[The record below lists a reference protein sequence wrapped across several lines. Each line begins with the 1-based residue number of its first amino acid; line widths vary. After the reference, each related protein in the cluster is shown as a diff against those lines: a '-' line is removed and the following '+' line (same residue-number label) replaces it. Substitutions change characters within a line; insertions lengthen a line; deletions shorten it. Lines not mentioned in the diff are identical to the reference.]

1 MDLRD
6 CIYHHLKELV
16 AIPSISNT
24 KEESLAADY
33 LAKSLAEQDYFR
45 ANPGL
50 CGQFPIEGDPLGRTV
65 AYGLV
70 RGNGRRTVILT
81 GHYDVVDT
89 EEYGEFRKYAYDVEA
104 WKNASGPELEGLLE
118 MLTPEAREDFCSGE
132 WLFGRGVNDMKG
144 GLAVGLAVTGW
155 FGGRVLEGRG
165 LEGNILFLSV
175 PDEEA
180 YSAGMRGAVPLF
192 VDLARRYDLDY
203 ACLLDLEPCFDEGG
217 GQQVFIGSVGKMLPA
232 VLVQGAKAHVV
243 EAFKGLNAVGVL
255 ARLFLETELAPEFA
269 EVCEGELCPPPTW
282 FNLRDRKEGY
292 DVSVP
297 LRAGGYMSVLGFQK
311 TAETLMER
319 LVELGR
325 KAFSEYLARMEGQ
338 RLALEEMQGGGE
350 DGAEAVRNC
359 GSGIADSAETAGK
372 WGSSVA
378 DGAEAVRNCGSGAA
392 DSAEAVGDCGSG
404 LDDRGEHCGSA
415 AYGAEI
421 PGGRPSGVPCE
432 TVPPYSVLEYRELA
446 DYCVGKYGSEA
457 FADWQREQQREAGE
471 MIRAGRWSYPQA
483 TLELMDR
490 LLTWS
495 KITAPVMVLSY
506 APPYYPAY
514 HSDHLPGRAGAGSAL
529 FDLLAR
535 AAAGYG
541 VRLEKGNYFCGISD
555 LSYCGGG
562 EGPGLEGY
570 AANSPMWGGLY
581 SMDSEAMKQ
590 FCAPAL
596 LFGPVG
602 RDAHQMGERV
612 KAASLLEEV
621 PSVLIKFI
629 EQMFANG
636 GEI

>member
-1 MDLRD
+1 MDLRE

-338 RLALEEMQGGGE
+338 RRALEEMQGGGE
-350 DGAEAVRNC
+350 DGAEA
-359 GSGIADSAETAGK
+359 AG
-372 WGSSVA
+372 
-378 DGAEAVRNCGSGAA
+378 NCGSGAA
-392 DSAEAVGDCGSG
+392 DSAEAAGDCGSG
-404 LDDRGEHCGSA
+404 MDDCGGHCGSA

-506 APPYYPAY
+506 APPYYLAY

-529 FDLLAR
+529 FDLLDL

>member
-1 MDLRD
+1 MDFRE

-118 MLTPEAREDFCSGE
+118 MLTPEARADFCSGE

-165 LEGNILFLSV
+165 LEGNVLFLSV

-217 GQQVFIGSVGKMLPA
+217 RQQVFIGSVGKMLPA

-350 DGAEAVRNC
+350 DGAEA
-359 GSGIADSAETAGK
+359 A
-372 WGSSVA
+372 
-378 DGAEAVRNCGSGAA
+378 
-392 DSAEAVGDCGSG
+392 GDCGSG
-404 LDDRGEHCGSA
+404 MDDRGEHCGSA
-415 AYGAEI
+415 AYGAEL
-421 PGGRPSGVPCE
+421 PGGRPSVVPCE

-529 FDLLAR
+529 FDLLAL

-596 LFGPVG
+596 LIGPVG

>member
-1 MDLRD
+1 MDIRE

-33 LAKSLAEQDYFR
+33 LAKRLAEQDYFR

-50 CGQFPIEGDPLGRTV
+50 CGQFPIEGDPLGRTL

-118 MLTPEAREDFCSGE
+118 MLTPEARADFCSGE

-144 GLAVGLAVTGW
+144 GLAVGLAVTEW
-155 FGGRVLEGRG
+155 FGGRAAEDGG
-165 LEGNILFLSV
+165 LDGNILFLSV

-217 GQQVFIGSVGKMLPA
+217 RQQVFIGSVGKMLPA

-255 ARLFLETELAPEFA
+255 AQLFLETELAPEFA
-269 EVCEGELCPPPTW
+269 EICEGELCPPPTW

-297 LRAGGYMSVLGFQK
+297 LRAGGYMSVLGFEK

-338 RLALEEMQGGGE
+338 RRALEEMQGERE
-350 DGAEAVRNC
+350 DGAEAAGNC
-359 GSGIADSAETAGK
+359 GSGM
-372 WGSSVA
+372 
-378 DGAEAVRNCGSGAA
+378 
-392 DSAEAVGDCGSG
+392 
-404 LDDRGEHCGSA
+404 DDRGGHCGSA

-421 PGGRPSGVPCE
+421 PGGCPSGIPCE
-432 TVPPYSVLEYRELA
+432 TIPPYSVLEYRELA
-446 DYCVGKYGSEA
+446 DYCAGKYGSEA

-514 HSDHLPGRAGAGSAL
+514 HSDHLPGRAGAGTGI
-529 FDLLAR
+529 FDQLAR

-541 VRLEKGNYFCGISD
+541 VQLEKGNYFCGISD

-562 EGPGLEGY
+562 EGPGLTGY

-590 FCAPAL
+590 FGVPAL

-612 KAASLLEEV
+612 KAVSLLEEV

-636 GEI
+636 AKI

>member
-1 MDLRD
+1 MDIRE

-33 LAKSLAEQDYFR
+33 LAKRLAEQDYFR

-50 CGQFPIEGDPLGRTV
+50 CGQFPIEGDPLGRTL

-118 MLTPEAREDFCSGE
+118 MLTPEARADFCSGE

-144 GLAVGLAVTGW
+144 GLAVGLAVTEW
-155 FGGRVLEGRG
+155 FGGRAAEDGG
-165 LEGNILFLSV
+165 LDGNILFLSV

-217 GQQVFIGSVGKMLPA
+217 RQQVFIGSVGKMLPA

-255 ARLFLETELAPEFA
+255 AQLFLETELAPEFA

-297 LRAGGYMSVLGFQK
+297 LRAGGYMSVLGYQK

-338 RLALEEMQGGGE
+338 RRVLEEMQGGGG
-350 DGAEAVRNC
+350 DGAEAAGNC
-359 GSGIADSAETAGK
+359 GSG
-372 WGSSVA
+372 V
-378 DGAEAVRNCGSGAA
+378 A
-392 DSAEAVGDCGSG
+392 DSAEAAGDCGSG
-404 LDDRGEHCGSA
+404 MDDRGGHCGSA

-421 PGGRPSGVPCE
+421 PGGCPSGIPCE
-432 TVPPYSVLEYRELA
+432 TIPPYSVLEYRELA
-446 DYCVGKYGSEA
+446 DYCAGKYGSEA

-514 HSDHLPGRAGAGSAL
+514 HSDHLPGRAGAGTGI
-529 FDLLAR
+529 FDQLAR

-541 VRLEKGNYFCGISD
+541 VQLEKGNYFCGISD

-562 EGPGLEGY
+562 EGPGLTGY

-590 FCAPAL
+590 FGVPAL

-612 KAASLLEEV
+612 KAVSLLEEV

-636 GEI
+636 GKI

>member
-1 MDLRD
+1 MDLRE

-269 EVCEGELCPPPTW
+269 EVCEGKLCPPPTW

-338 RLALEEMQGGGE
+338 RRALEEMQGGGE
-350 DGAEAVRNC
+350 DGAEA
-359 GSGIADSAETAGK
+359 AG
-372 WGSSVA
+372 
-378 DGAEAVRNCGSGAA
+378 NCGSGAA
-392 DSAEAVGDCGSG
+392 DGAEAAGNCGSG
-404 LDDRGEHCGSA
+404 MDDRGGHCGSA

-529 FDLLAR
+529 FDLLDR

-581 SMDSEAMKQ
+581 SMDSKAMKQ

>member
-1 MDLRD
+1 MDLRE

-70 RGNGRRTVILT
+70 RGTGRRTVILT

-338 RLALEEMQGGGE
+338 RRALEEMLGGGE
-350 DGAEAVRNC
+350 DGAEAAGNC
-359 GSGIADSAETAGK
+359 GSGMADRGGLPGM
-372 WGSSVA
+372 GSSVA
-378 DGAEAVRNCGSGAA
+378 DGAEAAGIVAA
-392 DSAEAVGDCGSG
+392 AQRTGRGDCPAA
-404 LDDRGEHCGSA
+404 SA
-415 AYGAEI
+415 ALRC
-421 PGGRPSGVPCE
+421 P
-432 TVPPYSVLEYRELA
+432 L
-446 DYCVGKYGSEA
+446 
-457 FADWQREQQREAGE
+457 
-471 MIRAGRWSYPQA
+471 
-483 TLELMDR
+483 
-490 LLTWS
+490 
-495 KITAPVMVLSY
+495 
-506 APPYYPAY
+506 
-514 HSDHLPGRAGAGSAL
+514 
-529 FDLLAR
+529 
-535 AAAGYG
+535 
-541 VRLEKGNYFCGISD
+541 
-555 LSYCGGG
+555 
-562 EGPGLEGY
+562 
-570 AANSPMWGGLY
+570 
-581 SMDSEAMKQ
+581 
-590 FCAPAL
+590 
-596 LFGPVG
+596 
-602 RDAHQMGERV
+602 
-612 KAASLLEEV
+612 
-621 PSVLIKFI
+621 
-629 EQMFANG
+629 
-636 GEI
+636 

>member
-1 MDLRD
+1 M
-6 CIYHHLKELV
+6 
-16 AIPSISNT
+16 
-24 KEESLAADY
+24 
-33 LAKSLAEQDYFR
+33 
-45 ANPGL
+45 
-50 CGQFPIEGDPLGRTV
+50 
-65 AYGLV
+65 
-70 RGNGRRTVILT
+70 
-81 GHYDVVDT
+81 
-89 EEYGEFRKYAYDVEA
+89 
-104 WKNASGPELEGLLE
+104 
-118 MLTPEAREDFCSGE
+118 
-132 WLFGRGVNDMKG
+132 
-144 GLAVGLAVTGW
+144 
-155 FGGRVLEGRG
+155 
-165 LEGNILFLSV
+165 
-175 PDEEA
+175 
-180 YSAGMRGAVPLF
+180 
-192 VDLARRYDLDY
+192 
-203 ACLLDLEPCFDEGG
+203 
-217 GQQVFIGSVGKMLPA
+217 
-232 VLVQGAKAHVV
+232 V

-338 RLALEEMQGGGE
+338 RRALEEMQGGGE
-350 DGAEAVRNC
+350 DGAEA
-359 GSGIADSAETAGK
+359 AG
-372 WGSSVA
+372 
-378 DGAEAVRNCGSGAA
+378 DCGSGAA
-392 DSAEAVGDCGSG
+392 DRAEAAGNCSSG
-404 LDDRGEHCGSA
+404 MDDRGGHCGSA
-415 AYGAEI
+415 AYGVEI

-529 FDLLAR
+529 FDLLDL

>member
-1 MDLRD
+1 MDLRE

-217 GQQVFIGSVGKMLPA
+217 RQQVFIGSVGKMLPA

-338 RLALEEMQGGGE
+338 RRALEEMRGGGE
-350 DGAEAVRNC
+350 DGAEAAGDC
-359 GSGIADSAETAGK
+359 GSG
-372 WGSSVA
+372 V
-378 DGAEAVRNCGSGAA
+378 A
-392 DSAEAVGDCGSG
+392 DSAEAAGDCGSG
-404 LDDRGEHCGSA
+404 MDDRGGHCGSA

>member
-1 MDLRD
+1 MDLRE

-50 CGQFPIEGDPLGRTV
+50 CGQFPIDGDPLGRTV

-338 RLALEEMQGGGE
+338 RRALEEMQGGGE
-350 DGAEAVRNC
+350 DGAEAAGDC
-359 GSGIADSAETAGK
+359 GSGIADSAE
-372 WGSSVA
+372 
-378 DGAEAVRNCGSGAA
+378 AA
-392 DSAEAVGDCGSG
+392 GDCGSG
-404 LDDRGEHCGSA
+404 MDDRGGHCGSA

-555 LSYCGGG
+555 LSYCSGG

>member
-1 MDLRD
+1 MDLRE

-89 EEYGEFRKYAYDVEA
+89 EEYGEFRKYAYDVDA

-350 DGAEAVRNC
+350 YGAEVAGDC
-359 GSGIADSAETAGK
+359 GSGIADSAE
-372 WGSSVA
+372 
-378 DGAEAVRNCGSGAA
+378 AA
-392 DSAEAVGDCGSG
+392 GDCGSG

-415 AYGAEI
+415 AYGAEL
-421 PGGRPSGVPCE
+421 PGGRPSVVPCE

-529 FDLLAR
+529 FDLLDL

>member
-1 MDLRD
+1 MDLRE

-50 CGQFPIEGDPLGRTV
+50 CGQFPIEGDQLGRTV

-118 MLTPEAREDFCSGE
+118 MLTPEARADFCSSE

-243 EAFKGLNAVGVL
+243 EAGPDKIRSHEERL

-338 RLALEEMQGGGE
+338 RRTLEEMQGGGE
-350 DGAEAVRNC
+350 DGAEA
-359 GSGIADSAETAGK
+359 AE
-372 WGSSVA
+372 
-378 DGAEAVRNCGSGAA
+378 
-392 DSAEAVGDCGSG
+392 DCGSG
-404 LDDRGEHCGSA
+404 MDGRGGHCGSA
-415 AYGAEI
+415 AYGVEI

-457 FADWQREQQREAGE
+457 FADWRREQQREAGE

-555 LSYCGGG
+555 LSYCGSG

>member
-1 MDLRD
+1 MDIRE

-16 AIPSISNT
+16 AIPSVSNT

-33 LAKSLAEQDYFR
+33 LAKRLAEQDYFR

-50 CGQFPIEGDPLGRTV
+50 CGQFPIEGDPLGRTL

-118 MLTPEAREDFCSGE
+118 MLTPEARADFCSGE

-144 GLAVGLAVTGW
+144 GLAVGLAVTEW
-155 FGGRVLEGRG
+155 FGGRAAEDGG
-165 LEGNILFLSV
+165 LDGNILFLSV

-217 GQQVFIGSVGKMLPA
+217 RQQVFIGSVGKMLPA

-255 ARLFLETELAPEFA
+255 AQLFLETELAPEFA

-319 LVELGR
+319 LVGLGR

-338 RLALEEMQGGGE
+338 RRALEEMQGERE
-350 DGAEAVRNC
+350 DGAEAAGNC
-359 GSGIADSAETAGK
+359 GSGM
-372 WGSSVA
+372 
-378 DGAEAVRNCGSGAA
+378 
-392 DSAEAVGDCGSG
+392 
-404 LDDRGEHCGSA
+404 DDRGGHCGSA

-421 PGGRPSGVPCE
+421 PGGCPSGVPCE
-432 TVPPYSVLEYRELA
+432 TISPYSVLEYRELA
-446 DYCVGKYGSEA
+446 DYCAGKYGSEA

-514 HSDHLPGRAGAGSAL
+514 HSDHLPGRAGAGTGI
-529 FDLLAR
+529 FDQLAR

-541 VRLEKGNYFCGISD
+541 VQLEKGNYFCGISD

-562 EGPGLEGY
+562 EGPGLTGY

-590 FCAPAL
+590 FGVPAL

-612 KAASLLEEV
+612 KAVSLLEEV

-629 EQMFANG
+629 EQMFANDG
-636 GEI
+636 KI

>member
-1 MDLRD
+1 MDLRE

-50 CGQFPIEGDPLGRTV
+50 CGQFPIEGDQLGRTV

-118 MLTPEAREDFCSGE
+118 MLTPEARADFCSSE

-338 RLALEEMQGGGE
+338 RRTLEEMQGGGE
-350 DGAEAVRNC
+350 DGAEA
-359 GSGIADSAETAGK
+359 AE
-372 WGSSVA
+372 
-378 DGAEAVRNCGSGAA
+378 
-392 DSAEAVGDCGSG
+392 DCGSG
-404 LDDRGEHCGSA
+404 MDGRGGHCGSA
-415 AYGAEI
+415 AYGVEI

-555 LSYCGGG
+555 LSYCGSG

-621 PSVLIKFI
+621 PSVLINFI